1 MSNLALLRIPDG
13 NATAVEVHADNPIEA
28 ARLALNELE
37 RLVHIDSVAHLSVSV
52 SIQVVLDDDNP
63 WEATAYALLAP

>member
-13 NATAVEVHADNPIEA
+13 NAMAVEVHADSPIEA
-28 ARLALNELE
+28 ARLALTQLE
-37 RLVHIDSVAHLSVSV
+37 RSVDLDAVAHLSVSV
-52 SIQVVLDDDNP
+52 SIHIVFDDDNP